1 MSNGGFLANPE
12 QEPQEEKAFET
23 NQEAVPTPSVEGEG
37 LDEVAKAEQ
46 KAFEQMMENRE
57 EEKGFLEQASEEATG
72 ETPAEDAGAAAATAE
87 PEVTEQKDEVMIE
100 VEKIL
105 EEDLEPLVSGLSPQD
120 KEKFEKKGVE
130 VSGQIA
136 NMVRG
141 FKLKM
146 DKVVTL
152 IRDWLQAIP
161 GVNKFFLEQEAKIKA
176 DKIMDLEEAIRQ
188 DLENQV

>member
-12 QEPQEEKAFET
+12 QEPKEEPSFEAAP
-23 NQEAVPTPSVEGEG
+23 EAPTMPAVETEG

-46 KAFEQMMENRE
+46 QALEQMAAE
-57 EEKGFLEQASEEATG
+57 EQGEKGFLEQAAEQAAPDVAG
-72 ETPAEDAGAAAATAE
+72 TPAQNAEPAAA
-87 PEVTEQKDEVMIE
+87 EQAKDEIQTE

-105 EEDLEPLVSGLSPQD
+105 EEDLEPLVANMNPED
-120 KEKFEKKGVE
+120 RAKFEKKGVE

-136 NMVRG
+136 NMVRS

-146 DKVVTL
+146 EKVVTL
-152 IRDWLQAIP
+152 IRGWLQTIP

-176 DKIMDLEEAIRQ
+176 DKILDLEEEIKKDYQTR
-188 DLENQV
+188 V